1 MRIPSGDL
9 APARKHRRYG
19 HRSKWPVVLTV
30 VLVVAIAALAYVLRR
45 DDAPAAPS
53 VAASPCPTRSA
64 APAPSAKPLALP
76 APAQVR
82 LRLLNGNGKDLLAR
96 SVGNELARRGF
107 KVTATGNAPRP
118 LQGVSRVY
126 YGPGGR
132 PAALLASAQVSG
144 STVVPVPNAARGAI
158 DVVLGSSFVR
168 LRTPAEATTYAR
180 ELAAGKVPIT
190 ITASPAPTPSC
201 R

>member
-9 APARKHRRYG
+9 APARKHHRYG
-19 HRSKWPVVLTV
+19 HRSKLPVVLAF
-30 VLVVAIAALAYVLRR
+30 VLVLAIAAVAYVLRR
-45 DDAPAAPS
+45 DDAPAATPVTTS
-53 VAASPCPTRSA
+53 LCRAETVTAGP
-64 APAPSAKPLALP
+64 APASIRLP
-76 APAQVR
+76 TPAQVR

-107 KVTATGNAPRP
+107 TVTATGNAPRP

-144 STVVPVPNAARGAI
+144 ATVVPVPKAAPGAI
-158 DVVLGSSFVR
+158 DVVLGSAFVR
-168 LRTPAEATTYAR
+168 LRTPVEATAYAR
-180 ELAAGKVPIT
+180 QLSTGTVPVA
-190 ITASPAPTPSC
+190 ASPQAAPSPTC